1 MESYSFI
8 LSGYSRINNVVT
20 RGKYQLTEQNTSEL
34 DQVNTRSAPSELRIT
49 DMRIAVVGGDGWR
62 WPIIK
67 LETNQ
72 GLMGLGEVRDGASG
86 RYALMLKSRLLGE
99 NPCDIDRLFQK
110 IKQFGGHGRLGGGVC
125 GVEMALCDLA
135 GKAFGVPA
143 YMFAG
148 GKYREDKVKVYADT
162 PLKKDPVEMGNALLG
177 RMDRG
182 FEFLK
187 MDIGLW
193 IASEFEGGVIN
204 KHVAAESATLMHP
217 FTGIQVT
224 DYGISKMQEYVGAV
238 RDVIGYEIP
247 LASDHF
253 GHMGVENA
261 IRIGKALDQFTLAWY
276 EDMIPWQFV
285 DQWQALKAGV
295 DTPVCTGEDIYAL
308 EGFKP
313 LIDARAISVAH
324 PDLATSGGILE
335 TKRIADYCRD
345 AGIGVALHQA
355 GSPVVAMANAHAAMT
370 MENFIALE
378 MHSVD
383 NPWWNDLV
391 TLIGQDGPMIKDGYV
406 QVTDAPGLGLE
417 LNEEAIKEHLAQG
430 GQKRD
435 YDAYPPGAFEDTLE
449 WDGLD
454 AHDRVWS

>member
-1 MESYSFI
+1 MSPQLVI
-8 LSGYSRINNVVT
+8 AK
-20 RGKYQLTEQNTSEL
+20 GKTELAEQNTSAV
-34 DQVNTRSAPSELRIT
+34 DQVRTSSSPSDLRIT
-49 DMRIAVVGGDGWR
+49 DLRIAVVGGGGWR

-72 GLMGLGEVRDGASG
+72 GLVGLGEVRDGASA

-125 GVEMALCDLA
+125 GIEMALCDLA
-135 GKAFGVPA
+135 GKAYGVPA
-143 YMFAG
+143 YMLAG
-148 GKYREDKVKVYADT
+148 GKYRDKVKVYSDT
-162 PLKKDPVEMGNALLG
+162 PSLKDPEEMGKALKG

-193 IASEFEGGVIN
+193 IAGEFENGVIN
-204 KHVAAESATLMHP
+204 KKIAQESATLMHP

-224 DYGISKMQEYVGAV
+224 DYGISKMQEYVGTV
-238 RDVIGYEIP
+238 RDIIGYEIP

-261 IRIGKALDQFTLAWY
+261 IRIGRALDQFTLAWY

-295 DTPVCTGEDIYAL
+295 DTPVCTGEDIYL
-308 EGFKP
+308 KEGFEP
-313 LIDARAISVAH
+313 LVEARAISVAH
-324 PDLATSGGILE
+324 PDLATSGGIIE

-355 GSPVVAMANAHAAMT
+355 GSPVVAMANAHSAMA

-391 TLIGQDGPMIKDGYV
+391 DMVGQGGDIIKNGYV
-406 QVTDAPGLGLE
+406 EVNDAPGLGLE
-417 LNEEAIKEHLAQG
+417 LNEEAIEEHLA
-430 GQKRD
+430 KDSERR
-435 YDAYPPGAFEDTLE
+435 AAVYPKGAFEDTSE
-449 WDGLD
+449 WDALD

>member
-1 MESYSFI
+1 MA
-8 LSGYSRINNVVT
+8 
-20 RGKYQLTEQNTSEL
+20 EQDTSAV
-34 DQVNTRSAPSELRIT
+34 DQVRTPSSPSDLRIT
-49 DMRIAVVGGDGWR
+49 DLRIAVVGGGGWR

-72 GLMGLGEVRDGASG
+72 GLVGLGEVRDGASA

-125 GVEMALCDLA
+125 GIEMALCDLA
-135 GKAFGVPA
+135 GKAYGVPA
-143 YMFAG
+143 YMLAG
-148 GKYREDKVKVYADT
+148 GKYREKVKVYSDT
-162 PLKKDPVEMGNALLG
+162 PSLKDPEEMGKALKG

-193 IASEFEGGVIN
+193 IASEFENGVIN
-204 KHVAAESATLMHP
+204 KKIAQESATLMHP

-224 DYGISKMQEYVGAV
+224 DYGISKMQEYVGTV
-238 RDVIGYEIP
+238 RDIIGYEIP

-261 IRIGKALDQFTLAWY
+261 IRIGKALDRFTLAWY

-295 DTPVCTGEDIYAL
+295 DTPVCTGEDIYL
-308 EGFKP
+308 KEGFEP
-313 LIDARAISVAH
+313 LVEARAISVAH
-324 PDLATSGGILE
+324 PDLATSGGIIE

-355 GSPVVAMANAHAAMT
+355 GSPVVAMANAHSAMA

-391 TLIGQDGPMIKDGYV
+391 EMVGQGGDIIKNGYV
-406 QVTDAPGLGLE
+406 EVNDAPGLGLE
-417 LNEEAIKEHLAQG
+417 LNEEAIEEHLA
-430 GQKRD
+430 KDSERR
-435 YDAYPPGAFEDTLE
+435 AAVYPKGAFEDTSE
-449 WDGLD
+449 WDALD

>member
-1 MESYSFI
+1 M
-8 LSGYSRINNVVT
+8 
-20 RGKYQLTEQNTSEL
+20 TEQNTSEL

-72 GLMGLGEVRDGASG
+72 GLVGLGEVRDGASG

-162 PLKKDPVEMGNALLG
+162 PLKKDPVEMGNALQG

-383 NPWWNDLV
+383 NTWWNDLV

-430 GQKRD
+430 GQKRN
-435 YDAYPPGAFEDTLE
+435 YDAYPSGAFEDTLE

>member
-1 MESYSFI
+1 MA
-8 LSGYSRINNVVT
+8 
-20 RGKYQLTEQNTSEL
+20 EQDTSAV
-34 DQVNTRSAPSELRIT
+34 DQVRTSSSPSDLRIT
-49 DMRIAVVGGDGWR
+49 DLRIAVVGGGGWR

-67 LETNQ
+67 LDTNQ
-72 GLMGLGEVRDGASG
+72 GLVGLGEVRDGASA

-125 GVEMALCDLA
+125 GIEMALCDLA
-135 GKAFGVPA
+135 GKAYGVPA
-143 YMFAG
+143 YMLAG
-148 GKYREDKVKVYADT
+148 GKYRDKVKVYSDT
-162 PLKKDPVEMGNALLG
+162 PSLKDPEEMGKALKG

-193 IASEFEGGVIN
+193 IASEFENGVIN
-204 KHVAAESATLMHP
+204 KKIAQESATLMHP

-238 RDVIGYEIP
+238 RDIIGYEIP

-261 IRIGKALDQFTLAWY
+261 IRIGKALDRFTLAWY

-295 DTPVCTGEDIYAL
+295 DTPVCTGEDIYL
-308 EGFKP
+308 KEGFEP
-313 LIDARAISVAH
+313 LVEARAISVAH
-324 PDLATSGGILE
+324 PDLATSGGIIE

-355 GSPVVAMANAHAAMT
+355 GSPIVAMANAHSAMA

-391 TLIGQDGPMIKDGYV
+391 EMVGQGGDIIKNGYV
-406 QVTDAPGLGLE
+406 EVNDAPGLGLE
-417 LNEEAIKEHLAQG
+417 LNEEAIEEHLA
-430 GQKRD
+430 KDSERR
-435 YDAYPPGAFEDTLE
+435 AAVYPKGAFEDTSE
-449 WDGLD
+449 WDALD

>member
-1 MESYSFI
+1 MTTNISKNS
-8 LSGYSRINNVVT
+8 S
-20 RGKYQLTEQNTSEL
+20 
-34 DQVNTRSAPSELRIT
+34 PSELKIT
-49 DMRIAVVGGDGWR
+49 DMRISVVGKGGWR

-67 LETNQ
+67 IFTNQ
-72 GLMGLGEVRDGASG
+72 DLVGLGEVRDGASA

-99 NPCDIDRLFQK
+99 NPCEIDKLFQK

-135 GKAFGVPA
+135 GKAYGVPA
-143 YMFAG
+143 YMLAG
-148 GKYREDKVKVYADT
+148 GKYRDKVKVYADT
-162 PLKKDPVEMGNALLG
+162 PLKKDPNEMGEALKG

-193 IASEFEGGVIN
+193 IASEFENGVIN
-204 KHVAAESATLMHP
+204 KKEIKESATIMHP

-224 DYGISKMQEYVGAV
+224 DYGISKMKDYVGAV

-261 IRIGKALDQFTLAWY
+261 IRIGKALDEFSLAWY

-285 DQWQALKAGV
+285 DQWKMLKNRV
-295 DTPVCTGEDIYAL
+295 DTPVCTGEDIYL
-308 EGFKP
+308 KTGFEP
-313 LIDARAISVAH
+313 LVEERAISIAH
-324 PDLATSGGILE
+324 PDLATSGGIIE
-335 TKRIADYCRD
+335 TKKIADYCRD

-355 GSPVVAMANAHAAMT
+355 GSPVVAMANVHCAAAID
-370 MENFIALE
+370 NFIGLE

-383 NPWWNDLV
+383 NPWWDDLV
-391 TLIGQDGPMIKDGYV
+391 TIVGSNDKKIIKDGYV
-406 QVTDAPGLGLE
+406 DVPSGPGLGIE
-417 LNEEAIKEHLAQG
+417 LNEDVIKEYLADPASD
-430 GQKRD
+430 KRGRFFSV
-435 YDAYPPGAFEDTLE
+435 YPEGLIENTDE
-449 WDGLD
+449 WNDID
-454 AHDRVWS
+454 SHDRTWS

>member
-1 MESYSFI
+1 MAEQDTSA
-8 LSGYSRINNVVT
+8 V
-20 RGKYQLTEQNTSEL
+20 YQVRTS
-34 DQVNTRSAPSELRIT
+34 SSPSDLRIT
-49 DMRIAVVGGDGWR
+49 DLRIAVVGGGGWR

-72 GLMGLGEVRDGASG
+72 GLVGLGEVRDGASA

-125 GVEMALCDLA
+125 GIEMALCDLA
-135 GKAFGVPA
+135 GKAYGVPA
-143 YMFAG
+143 YMLAG
-148 GKYREDKVKVYADT
+148 GKYRDKVKVYSDT
-162 PLKKDPVEMGNALLG
+162 PSLKDPEEMGKALKG

-193 IASEFEGGVIN
+193 IASEFENGVIN
-204 KHVAAESATLMHP
+204 KKIAQESATLMHP

-224 DYGISKMQEYVGAV
+224 DYGISKMQEYVGTV
-238 RDVIGYEIP
+238 RDIIGYEIP

-295 DTPVCTGEDIYAL
+295 DTPVCTGEDIYL
-308 EGFKP
+308 KEGFEP
-313 LIDARAISVAH
+313 LVEARAISVAH
-324 PDLATSGGILE
+324 PDLATSGGIIE

-355 GSPVVAMANAHAAMT
+355 GSPGVAMANAHSAMA

-391 TLIGQDGPMIKDGYV
+391 EMVGQGGDIIKNGYV
-406 QVTDAPGLGLE
+406 EVNDAPGLGLE
-417 LNEEAIKEHLAQG
+417 LNEEAIEEHLA
-430 GQKRD
+430 KDSERR
-435 YDAYPPGAFEDTLE
+435 AAVYPKGAFEDTSE
-449 WDGLD
+449 WDELD

>member
-1 MESYSFI
+1 MESYSFV
-8 LSGYSRINNVVT
+8 LSGSSRINNVVT

-72 GLMGLGEVRDGASG
+72 GLVGLGEVRDGASG

-99 NPCDIDRLFQK
+99 NPCEIDRLFQK

-162 PLKKDPVEMGNALLG
+162 PLKKDPVEMGNALQG

-308 EGFKP
+308 DGFKP

-345 AGIGVALHQA
+345 AGIGIALHQA

-383 NPWWNDLV
+383 NTWWNDLV

-430 GQKRD
+430 GQKRN
-435 YDAYPPGAFEDTLE
+435 YDAYPPGAFEDTSE

>member
-1 MESYSFI
+1 M
-8 LSGYSRINNVVT
+8 VD
-20 RGKYQLTEQNTSEL
+20 QNTSAV
-34 DQVNTRSAPSELRIT
+34 DQVKTSSSPSELRIT
-49 DMRIAVVGGDGWR
+49 DMRIAVVGGGGWR

-72 GLMGLGEVRDGASG
+72 GLVGVGEVRDGASA

-110 IKQFGGHGRLGGGVC
+110 IKPFGGHGRLGGGVC

-148 GKYREDKVKVYADT
+148 GKYGDDKIKGYADT
-162 PLKKDPVEMGNALLG
+162 PLMKDPEEMGKMLQG

-187 MDIGLW
+187 MDIGTW
-193 IASEFEGGVIN
+193 IAEEFEGGVIN
-204 KHVAAESATLMHP
+204 KHISKESNTLKHP
-217 FTGIQVT
+217 FTGIQGT
-224 DYGISKMQEYVGAV
+224 DYGISKMQEYVGVV

-261 IRIGKALDQFTLAWY
+261 IRIGKALDRFTLAWY
-276 EDMIPWQFV
+276 EDMIPWEFV

-295 DTPVCTGEDIYAL
+295 DTPVCTGEDIYCL
-308 EGFKP
+308 DGFKP
-313 LIDARAISVAH
+313 LVDARAISVAH
-324 PDLATSGGILE
+324 PDLATSGGIIE

-355 GSPVVAMANAHAAMT
+355 GSPVVAMANAHSAMA

-391 TLIGQDGPMIKDGYV
+391 DLVGQEGDVIKDGYV
-406 QVTDAPGLGLE
+406 TVTDAPGLGLE
-417 LNEEAIKEHLAQG
+417 LNEEAIAENLAKASELG
-430 GQKRD
+430 ESKR
-435 YDAYPPGAFEDTLE
+435 AAVYPVGAFLDTSE
-449 WDGLD
+449 WDELD

>member
-1 MESYSFI
+1 MESYSFV
-8 LSGYSRINNVVT
+8 LRGSSRINNVVT

-162 PLKKDPVEMGNALLG
+162 PLKKDPVEMGNALQG

-308 EGFKP
+308 EGFKS

-345 AGIGVALHQA
+345 AGIGIALHQA

-391 TLIGQDGPMIKDGYV
+391 TLIGQDGPMIKEGYV

>member
-1 MESYSFI
+1 
-8 LSGYSRINNVVT
+8 
-20 RGKYQLTEQNTSEL
+20 
-34 DQVNTRSAPSELRIT
+34 
-49 DMRIAVVGGDGWR
+49 MRIAVVGGGGWR

-72 GLMGLGEVRDGASG
+72 GLLGLGEVRDGASA
-86 RYALMLKSRLLGE
+86 RYALMLKSRLLNE

-125 GVEMALCDLA
+125 GIEMALCDLA
-135 GKAFGVPA
+135 GKAYGVPA

-148 GKYREDKVKVYADT
+148 GKYRDKVKVYSDT
-162 PLKKDPVEMGNALLG
+162 PSLKDPEEMGKALKG

-193 IASEFEGGVIN
+193 IAAEFENGVIN
-204 KHVAAESATLMHP
+204 KTVANESATLMHP

-238 RDVIGYEIP
+238 RQIIGYEIP

-295 DTPVCTGEDIYAL
+295 DTPVCTGEDIYL
-308 EGFKP
+308 KEGFEP
-313 LIDARAISVAH
+313 LVEARAISVAH
-324 PDLATSGGILE
+324 PDLATSGGIIE

-345 AGIGVALHQA
+345 AGIGIALHQA
-355 GSPVVAMANAHAAMT
+355 GSPVVAMANAHSAMA

-391 TLIGQDGPMIKDGYV
+391 DIVGQDGDIIKNGYV
-406 QVTDAPGLGLE
+406 EVTDAPGLGLE
-417 LNEEAIKEHLAQG
+417 LNEEAIKEHLA
-430 GQKRD
+430 KDSERR
-435 YDAYPPGAFEDTLE
+435 AAVYPKGAFEDTSD
-449 WDGLD
+449 WDQLD
-454 AHDRVWS
+454 AHDRTWS

>member
-1 MESYSFI
+1 MA
-8 LSGYSRINNVVT
+8 
-20 RGKYQLTEQNTSEL
+20 EQDTSAV
-34 DQVNTRSAPSELRIT
+34 DQIRTPSSPSDLRIT
-49 DMRIAVVGGDGWR
+49 DLRIAVVGGGGWR

-72 GLMGLGEVRDGASG
+72 GLVGLGEVRDGASA

-125 GVEMALCDLA
+125 GIEMALCDLA
-135 GKAFGVPA
+135 GKAYGVPA
-143 YMFAG
+143 YMLAG
-148 GKYREDKVKVYADT
+148 GKYRDKVKVYSDT
-162 PLKKDPVEMGNALLG
+162 PSLKDPEEMGKALKG

-193 IASEFEGGVIN
+193 IASEFENGVIN
-204 KHVAAESATLMHP
+204 KKIAQESATLMHP

-224 DYGISKMQEYVGAV
+224 DYGISKMQEYVGTV
-238 RDVIGYEIP
+238 RGIIGYEIP

-261 IRIGKALDQFTLAWY
+261 IRIGKALDRFTLAWY

-295 DTPVCTGEDIYAL
+295 DTPVCTGEDIYL
-308 EGFKP
+308 KEGFEP
-313 LIDARAISVAH
+313 LVEARAISVAH
-324 PDLATSGGILE
+324 PDLATSGGIIE

-355 GSPVVAMANAHAAMT
+355 GSPVVAMANAHSAMA

-391 TLIGQDGPMIKDGYV
+391 EMVGQGGDIIKNGYV
-406 QVTDAPGLGLE
+406 EVNDAPGLGLE
-417 LNEEAIKEHLAQG
+417 LNEEAIEEHLA
-430 GQKRD
+430 KDSERR
-435 YDAYPPGAFEDTLE
+435 AAVYPKGAFEDTSE
-449 WDGLD
+449 WDALD